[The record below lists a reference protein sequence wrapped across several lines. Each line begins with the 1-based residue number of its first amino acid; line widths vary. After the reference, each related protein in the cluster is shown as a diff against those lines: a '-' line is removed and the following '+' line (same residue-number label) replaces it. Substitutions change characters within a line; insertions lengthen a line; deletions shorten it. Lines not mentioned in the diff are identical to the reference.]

1 MSSDFD
7 FDFKVNNLAPPSQTD
22 VELGI
27 SLSEVPVDYIIF
39 KIAYN
44 LLARD
49 VIKAI
54 LIGELGQNY

>member
-7 FDFKVNNLAPPSQTD
+7 FDFKVNNLAPPSQTID
-22 VELGI
+22 ELI
-27 SLSEVPVDYIIF
+27 LSLSSVDYIIF

-44 LLARD
+44 LLARN
-49 VIKAI
+49 VIRTI

>member
-7 FDFKVNNLAPPSQTD
+7 FDFKVYNLAPPSQTD
-22 VELGI
+22 DELI
-27 SLSEVPVDYIIF
+27 KSLSTVDYIIF

-49 VIKAI
+49 VIRTI
-54 LIGELGQNY
+54 LV